1 MNFARML
8 SRNVRILSRRQHD
21 AAIAALKQV
30 DMKEERRERER
41 GGVWNRLRTRIDD
54 KLNQF

>member
-1 MNFARML
+1 ML